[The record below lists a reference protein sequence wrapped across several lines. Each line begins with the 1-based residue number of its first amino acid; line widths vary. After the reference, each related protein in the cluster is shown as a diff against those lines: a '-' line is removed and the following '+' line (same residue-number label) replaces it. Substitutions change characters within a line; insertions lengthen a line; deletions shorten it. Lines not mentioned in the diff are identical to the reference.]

1 MAYDIRTK
9 YYLEQHGIASNVDYI
24 KELYVKNKYWSPP
37 PASISIKDKLTQFEK
52 LLKQSHNNL
61 QENLKGKSLSN
72 LTKLQSKTLYALK
85 NDKEIII
92 KPTDKNLGPAVLDLD
107 KYIKQILLEHLLT
120 NDYKQLTKEIA
131 LQKMDNIKLVLKN
144 MIANNHGLLTKAEL
158 IYFQHS
164 FQLQH

>member
-1 MAYDIRTK
+1 
-9 YYLEQHGIASNVDYI
+9 
-24 KELYVKNKYWSPP
+24 
-37 PASISIKDKLTQFEK
+37 

-144 MIANNHGLLTKAEL
+144 MIANNHGLFTKAEL